1 MIDDDQWLIC
11 KKISV
16 GMLSASA
23 RENRGAEG
31 GEVWGGGVPL
41 PTGRGVWG
49 GGYAPS
55 PEKFLNFHP
64 KMVRFGARRS
74 DICNVSQPAF
84 TRKLKLQQHTVPY
97 HNTIYAYLSH
107 IQFLIRKTG
116 CIWVLTS
123 SCTVFAPLRD
133 SA

>member
-1 MIDDDQWLIC
+1 MMMIDDDQWLIC

-31 GEVWGGGVPL
+31 GEVWG
-41 PTGRGVWG
+41 
-49 GGYAPS
+49 
-55 PEKFLNFHP
+55 KFLNFHP
-64 KMVRFGARRS
+64 KMVSFGARRS
-74 DICNVSQPAF
+74 AICNVSQPAF

-107 IQFLIRKTG
+107 IQFLVHKTG
-116 CIWVLTS
+116 CIWVLT
-123 SCTVFAPLRD
+123 TVFVPLRD